1 MVIVDDGIVAGK
13 ATGRLTDLL
22 STMQLTRF
30 VTKCQDIYV
39 AQVSNTALHK
49 VHEKCHPTPH
59 IQMFLAQRS
68 TDFISLAGRQS
79 LNAIRLAIMIGH
91 SY

>member
-22 STMQLTRF
+22 STMRLTKF

-39 AQVSNTALHK
+39 AQVSNTPCTRFMK
-49 VHEKCHPTPH
+49 
-59 IQMFLAQRS
+59 S
-68 TDFISLAGRQS
+68 
-79 LNAIRLAIMIGH
+79 AIRLHIFRRFSLKEALT
-91 SY
+91 S